1 MTENAM
7 GHYMRSLGNTGVLG
21 RAQEVRALPVLWLQR
36 GCCAARCGCGRVV
49 WDRRQAV
56 LCPMCCTLGSHPV
69 QYNGGSNMCSTIRW
83 LPSHWPPSSGWPPPS
98 PLPLPR
104 CLPPCP
110 PSTKP
115 TAPPPQARLAAILQ
129 KGRALEELAARLAGQ
144 PADQDGSSAATAAAS
159 SSSSSSAAA
168 SSSRKGKGW
177 PAARPPVSDEALA
190 AAAGLSVAEV
200 VQRRTNQR
208 EAKDLLMQHNTR

>member
-1 MTENAM
+1 MQHNP
-7 GHYMRSLGNTGVLG
+7 L
-21 RAQEVRALPVLWLQR
+21 
-36 GCCAARCGCGRVV
+36 AAIR
-49 WDRRQAV
+49 
-56 LCPMCCTLGSHPV
+56 
-69 QYNGGSNMCSTIRW
+69 RW
-83 LPSHWPPSSGWPPPS
+83 LPT
-98 PLPLPR
+98 L
-104 CLPPCP
+104 
-110 PSTKP
+110 P

-144 PADQDGSSAATAAAS
+144 PAEQDGGSAAANS

-168 SSSRKGKGW
+168 SSSRKGKGR
-177 PAARPPVSDEALA
+177 PASRPPVSDEALA